1 MGDPPSSSEPKKP
14 ENSNQLF
21 EFSGFSCY
29 GAAMLHLPRP
39 RELDALRA
47 KLRRSPIT
55 ALLGPRQCGK
65 TTLAQSLKA
74 EHVFDL
80 EDPRSLARLDEPQ
93 TALEGLNGTVVIDEV
108 QRKPDLFPLLRVL
121 ADRQPTARY
130 LLLGSASPD
139 LVKEISES
147 LAGRVAYHDLGP
159 LAVDETGTREWRKL
173 WLRGGFPRSYL
184 SDDDAAS
191 ALWREDFVRSHLE
204 RDIPALGISVPAETL
219 RRFWMM
225 VSHYHGQTLNL
236 SELGRSFGV
245 SDHTVRRYLEIL
257 SGTFMVRLLPPW
269 HANVGK
275 RLVKA
280 PRLYIRD
287 SGLFHAL
294 HTVATSVQL
303 ESHPKLGASW
313 EGFAL
318 EQAVRLVGVTHP
330 YFWRTHSGAE
340 LDLVWQAHGA
350 LWGMEFKYQDAPRMT
365 KSIRAVLHDLPLQ
378 HLWIVYP
385 GPDRYRLDNSVSVL
399 PVAEISNIVTG
410 TVT

>member
-1 MGDPPSSSEPKKP
+1 MR
-14 ENSNQLF
+14 
-21 EFSGFSCY
+21 
-29 GAAMLHLPRP
+29 HLPRP
-39 RELDALRA
+39 RELEAVRA
-47 KLRRSPIT
+47 GLRRAPVT

-74 EHVFDL
+74 EHFFDL

-93 TALEGLNGTVVIDEV
+93 TAMEGLTGTVVIDEV

-121 ADRQPTARY
+121 ADRRQAVRY

-139 LVKEISES
+139 LVKEVSES

-159 LAVDETGTREWRKL
+159 LTVDETGVREWRKL

-184 SDDDAAS
+184 ADDDTAS
-191 ALWREDFVRSHLE
+191 ALWREDFIRSYLE
-204 RDIPALGISVPAETL
+204 RDVPALGISIPAETL
-219 RRFWMM
+219 RRFWVM
-225 VSHYHGQTLNL
+225 VSHYHGQVLNL

-257 SGTFMVRLLPPW
+257 SGTFMIRLLPPW
-269 HANVGK
+269 HASVGK

-280 PRLYIRD
+280 PKLYIRD

-294 HTVATSVQL
+294 HTIATPLQL

-313 EGFAL
+313 EGFAM
-318 EQAVRLVGVTHP
+318 EQAIRLTGVAHP
-330 YFWRTHSGAE
+330 HFWRTHTGAE

-365 KSIRAVLHDLPLQ
+365 RSIRAVMRDLALR

-385 GPDRYRLDNSVSVL
+385 GPERYQLDKAVSVL
-399 PVAEISNIVTG
+399 PVAEIPDIATGPVT
-410 TVT
+410 

>member
-1 MGDPPSSSEPKKP
+1 MR
-14 ENSNQLF
+14 
-21 EFSGFSCY
+21 Y
-29 GAAMLHLPRP
+29 LPRP
-39 RELDALRA
+39 RELEAVRA
-47 KLRRSPIT
+47 RLRRAPIT

-74 EHVFDL
+74 EHFFDL

-93 TALEGLNGTVVIDEV
+93 TALEGLTGIVVIDEV

-121 ADRQPTARY
+121 ADRQQETRY
-130 LLLGSASPD
+130 LLLGSASPE

-159 LAVDETGTREWRKL
+159 LAVDETGVREWRRL

-184 SDDDAAS
+184 SEDETTS
-191 ALWREDFVRSHLE
+191 ALWREDFIRSHLE
-204 RDIPALGISVPAETL
+204 RDIPALGISIPAETL
-219 RRFWMM
+219 RRFWVM

-257 SGTFMVRLLPPW
+257 SGTFMIRLLPPW
-269 HANVGK
+269 HADVGK

-280 PRLYIRD
+280 PKLYIRD

-294 HTVATSVQL
+294 HSIATPVQL
-303 ESHPKLGASW
+303 ESNPKLGASW
-313 EGFAL
+313 EGFAM
-318 EQAVRLVGVTHP
+318 EQAIRLMNVTHP
-330 YFWRTHSGAE
+330 YFWRTHTGAE
-340 LDLVWQAHGA
+340 LDLVWQAHGG

-365 KSIRAVLHDLPLQ
+365 RSIRAVMRDLPLQ

-385 GPDRYRLDNSVSVL
+385 GPDRYRLDDAVSVL
-399 PVAEISNIVTG
+399 PVAELPDTAAVSVG
-410 TVT
+410 

>member
-1 MGDPPSSSEPKKP
+1 MH
-14 ENSNQLF
+14 
-21 EFSGFSCY
+21 
-29 GAAMLHLPRP
+29 HLPRP
-39 RELDALRA
+39 REREAVRSG
-47 KLRRSPIT
+47 LRRAPVT

-74 EHVFDL
+74 EHFFDL

-93 TALEGLNGTVVIDEV
+93 TALEGLTGTVVIDEV

-121 ADRQPTARY
+121 ADRQQATRY

-139 LVKEISES
+139 LVKEVSES

-159 LAVDETGTREWRKL
+159 LAVDETGVREWRRL

-184 SDDDAAS
+184 ADDDTAS
-191 ALWREDFVRSHLE
+191 DLWREDFIRSYLE
-204 RDIPALGISVPAETL
+204 RDVPALGISISSETL
-219 RRFWMM
+219 RRFWVM
-225 VSHYHGQTLNL
+225 VSHYHGQVLNL

-257 SGTFMVRLLPPW
+257 SGTFMIRLLPPW

-280 PRLYIRD
+280 PKLYIRD

-294 HTVATSVQL
+294 HTIATPLQL

-313 EGFAL
+313 EGFVM
-318 EQAVRLVGVTHP
+318 EQAIRLTGVAHP
-330 YFWRTHSGAE
+330 HFWRTHTGAE

-350 LWGMEFKYQDAPRMT
+350 LWGMEFKYQDAPGMT
-365 KSIRAVLHDLPLQ
+365 RSNRAVMRDLPLR

-385 GPDRYRLDNSVSVL
+385 GPERYQLDKAVSVL
-399 PVAEISNIVTG
+399 PVAEIPDIATG
-410 TVT
+410 SGT

>member
-1 MGDPPSSSEPKKP
+1 MR
-14 ENSNQLF
+14 
-21 EFSGFSCY
+21 Y
-29 GAAMLHLPRP
+29 LPRP
-39 RELDALRA
+39 RELEAVRA
-47 KLRRSPIT
+47 KLRRAPIT

-74 EHVFDL
+74 EHFFDL

-93 TALEGLNGTVVIDEV
+93 TALEGLTGIVVIDEV

-121 ADRQPTARY
+121 ADRQQETRY
-130 LLLGSASPD
+130 LLLGSASSE
-139 LVKEISES
+139 LVKEVSES

-159 LAVDETGTREWRKL
+159 LAVDETGVREWRRL

-184 SDDDAAS
+184 SEDETTS
-191 ALWREDFVRSHLE
+191 ALWREDFIRSHLE
-204 RDIPALGISVPAETL
+204 RDIPALGISIPAETL
-219 RRFWMM
+219 RRFWVM

-257 SGTFMVRLLPPW
+257 SGTFMIRLLPPW

-280 PRLYIRD
+280 PKLYIRD

-294 HTVATSVQL
+294 HAIATPVQL
-303 ESHPKLGASW
+303 ESNPKLGASW
-313 EGFAL
+313 EGFAM
-318 EQAVRLVGVTHP
+318 EQAIRLMDVTHP
-330 YFWRTHSGAE
+330 YFWRTHTGAE
-340 LDLVWQAHGA
+340 LDLVWQAHGG

-365 KSIRAVLHDLPLQ
+365 RSIRAVMRDLPLQ

-385 GPDRYRLDNSVSVL
+385 GPDRYRLDDAVSVL
-399 PVAEISNIVTG
+399 PVAELPDTAAVLPHAENTES
-410 TVT
+410 

>member
-1 MGDPPSSSEPKKP
+1 MR
-14 ENSNQLF
+14 
-21 EFSGFSCY
+21 
-29 GAAMLHLPRP
+29 HLPRP
-39 RELDALRA
+39 RELGAVRA
-47 KLRRSPIT
+47 KLRRAPIT

-65 TTLAQSLKA
+65 TTLARLMKA
-74 EHVFDL
+74 EHFFDL

-93 TALEGLNGTVVIDEV
+93 TALEGLTGTVVVDEV

-121 ADRQPTARY
+121 ADRQRAVRY

-139 LVKEISES
+139 LVREVSES

-159 LAVDETGTREWRKL
+159 LTVDETGVGEWRKL
-173 WLRGGFPRSYL
+173 WLRGGFPRSFL
-184 SDDDAAS
+184 AEDDTAS
-191 ALWREDFVRSHLE
+191 ALWREDFIRSHLE
-204 RDIPALGISVPAETL
+204 RDIPALGISIPTETL
-219 RRFWMM
+219 RRFWVM
-225 VSHYHGQTLNL
+225 VSHYHGQVLNL
-236 SELGRSFGV
+236 SELGRSFAV

-257 SGTFMVRLLPPW
+257 CGTFMIRRLPPW

-280 PRLYIRD
+280 PKLYIRD

-294 HTVATSVQL
+294 HAVATPVQL

-313 EGFAL
+313 EGFAM
-318 EQAVRLVGVTHP
+318 EQAIRLMGVAHP
-330 YFWRTHSGAE
+330 HFWRTHTGAE

-365 KSIRAVLHDLPLQ
+365 RSIRAVLRDLPLR

-385 GPDRYRLDNSVSVL
+385 GPDRYRLDKAVSVL
-399 PVAEISNIVTG
+399 PVAEIVDTTTG
-410 TVT
+410 SVA